1 MAQTASSKTI
11 GSLQSTTLGVSIG
24 LVGTFITVLS
34 SSIHSRWVAQDAEAN
49 LYGFPLP
56 WLSKSLGFTASFED
70 FLNQARSPPV
80 VNYPAFALDFLFYTA
95 PLLALTYLL
104 VGAASRHR
112 VWRLPPTLMS
122 SGSLLYLAGLLSV
135 LLGMIFVLAS
145 LSNMMTLAWYDGHV
159 DRYGSPLPWLSKRF
173 GYAVIDTE
181 GLLSQIRAPPIVDYQ
196 ALLADVAFYLLP
208 SSAVVYGT
216 VGLIHTSQYLA
227 RRLLRPRTRESLR
240 HPETRRLASTLGPPG
255 LSFPSGYTS

>member
-1 MAQTASSKTI
+1 MVQTTSSKI
-11 GSLQSTTLGVSIG
+11 LGSLRSTTLGVSVG
-24 LVGTFITVLS
+24 LVGVFITVLS
-34 SSIHSRWVAQDAEAN
+34 SSIHSRWVAQDAEAS

-56 WLSKSLGFTASFED
+56 WLSKSLGFTASWED
-70 FLNQARSPPV
+70 FLNQVRSPPV
-80 VNYPAFALDFLFYTA
+80 VNYSAFALDFLFYTA

-112 VWRLPPTLMS
+112 VWRLPQTLMS
-122 SGSLLYLAGLLSV
+122 SGRLLFFAGLLSV
-135 LLGMIFVLAS
+135 LLGMTFVLAS
-145 LSNMMTLAWYDGHV
+145 LSSGMTLAWYDGHV

-227 RRLLRPRTRESLR
+227 RELQSLR
-240 HPETRRLASTLGPPG
+240 CG
-255 LSFPSGYTS
+255 